1 MKRIDNDCMKIA
13 LVGNPN
19 CGKSSLFNVLTGLNQ
34 KVGNYPGVTVDRK
47 SGEMNKGTNHASVII
62 DLPGIYSLYPT
73 SEDEQIACD
82 IIRNPNHE
90 DHADVWVV
98 VADATQLRRSLL
110 LCTQM
115 MDMQLPV
122 VLAVN
127 MMDLIEDSDRYFNFQ
142 KLSSKLDIPIV
153 PISAR
158 TKKGIDTLKSVLNKP
173 IFPSRTRVL
182 KIPEGLQSIINQSK
196 ILLNSDKEYP
206 AYQALITPDNFLHL
220 PEDTRNQIKTLSP
233 LKTSKELIANEML
246 VRYDR
251 IDLFLEDSL
260 KIVTTQAER
269 RTLILDKIFL
279 HPIWGYFIFIGIL
292 FMIFQMLFSVAEFPM
307 NFIEMVFGEAGEAI
321 GNILPA
327 DSMFSHFITDGVLAG
342 IAGIVVFVPQIAF
355 LFLFISVLE
364 ETGYMSRVVFLMDR
378 VMRPFGFSGR
388 SVIPLIG
395 GMACAVPSIMMAR
408 TIPNPKER
416 LITILVTP
424 LMSCSARLPVYVL
437 LTALF
442 VPDIKIL
449 GGLGN
454 LKGVVMLGL
463 YIMGFVMAL
472 LVAFILKKMMKYQ
485 SDGIF
490 VSEMP
495 LYRKPRWQNVGIT
508 IWKKTRAF
516 LIETGKIILVISVV
530 LWGLKSFAPGK
541 QFEKI
546 HQKYEQLAENPAYP
560 TDSLEM
566 EKSSELLKVSY
577 AGVIG
582 KSMEPL
588 IRPLGYDWKI
598 GIALLTSFAA
608 REVFTGTMGMIYG
621 MSESVEVEDD
631 AQRKTLTERIS
642 KEYPP
647 AVAFSLLIFYAFAM
661 QCMSTLAVTKRET
674 GSWKW
679 TFFMLIYLTVLA
691 YGAAFIAYRLALMI

>member
-1 MKRIDNDCMKIA
+1 MKIA

-47 SGEMNKGTNHASVII
+47 SGEMNKGTNYASVII
-62 DLPGIYSLYPT
+62 DLPGIYSLYPA

-82 IIRNPNHE
+82 IIRNPKHE

-115 MDMQLPV
+115 IDMQLPV

-127 MMDLIEDSDRYFNFQ
+127 MMDLIENPDQYFNFQ
-142 KLSSKLDIPIV
+142 KLSAKLDIPVV

-158 TKKGIDTLKSVLNKP
+158 TKKGVDTLKNVLSKA
-173 IFPSRTRVL
+173 ITPSRTRIL
-182 KIPEGLQSIINQSK
+182 KIPEGLQPVIAQSK
-196 ILLNSDKEYP
+196 VLMNTEKEYP
-206 AYQALITPDNFLHL
+206 AYQALITPDDFLYL
-220 PEDTRNQIKTLSP
+220 PEETREKIKALSP
-233 LKTSKELIANEML
+233 LMASKELVANEML

-260 KIVTTQAER
+260 RTVTTQAEK
-269 RTLILDKIFL
+269 RTLILDKILL
-279 HPIWGYFIFIGIL
+279 HPLWGYFIFLGIL
-292 FMIFQMLFSVAEFPM
+292 FLIFQMLFSVAEFPM
-307 NFIEMVFGEAGEAI
+307 NFIEMVFGKAGEAI
-321 GNILPA
+321 GKILPEG
-327 DSMFSHFITDGVLAG
+327 SMFSHFITDGVLAG

-378 VMRPFGFSGR
+378 IMRPFGFSGR

-442 VPDIKIL
+442 VPDIKVL
-449 GGLGN
+449 GGIGN

-472 LVAFILKKMMKYQ
+472 LVAFVLKKMMKYQ

-508 IWKKTRAF
+508 IWKKTRTF

-530 LWGLKSFAPGK
+530 LWGLKSFAPGN

-546 HQKYEQLAENPAYP
+546 HQKYEQLAQNPANNP
-560 TDSLEM
+560 DSLEM
-566 EKSSELLKVSY
+566 EKSSELLKASY

-631 AQRKTLTERIS
+631 EQRKTLTERIS

-674 GSWKW
+674 GSWSW
-679 TFFMLIYLTVLA
+679 TIFMLVYLTVLA
-691 YGAAFIAYRLALMI
+691 YGAAFIAYRVALMI

>member
-1 MKRIDNDCMKIA
+1 MKIA
-13 LVGNPN
+13 LIGNPN
-19 CGKSSLFNVLTGLNQ
+19 SGKSSLFNALTGMNQ

-47 SGEMNKGTNHASVII
+47 LGEMNKGTPHSATLI
-62 DLPGIYSLYPT
+62 DLPGIYSLYPN

-82 IIRNPNHE
+82 IIRNPLHK
-90 DHADVWVV
+90 DHADIWVV

-115 MDMQLPV
+115 TDMQLPV

-127 MMDLIEDSDRYFNFQ
+127 MIDLIEDSDKYIHFE
-142 KLSSKLDIPIV
+142 KLAAKLAIPVIPV
-153 PISAR
+153 SAR
-158 TKKGIDTLKSVLNKP
+158 TKSGIEPLKKILQKP
-173 IFPSRTRVL
+173 VPISGTRVL
-182 KIPEGLQSIINQSK
+182 KIPEGLQLVIEDIKGLINTENDY
-196 ILLNSDKEYP
+196 L
-206 AYQALITPDNFLHL
+206 AYQAYITPDTFTYL
-220 PEDTRNQIKTLSP
+220 PEATRNQMKELSP
-233 LKTSKELIANEML
+233 MHASRELIANEML

-260 KIVTTQAER
+260 RPVATLAEK
-269 RTLILDKIFL
+269 RTILLDKIFI
-279 HPIWGYFIFIGIL
+279 HPIGGYLIFLSIL
-292 FMIFQMLFSVAEFPM
+292 LLIFQMLFSVAEFPM
-307 NFIEMVFGEAGEAI
+307 QGIEWIFGELGEGI
-321 GNILPA
+321 RSIMPQG
-327 DSMFSHFITDGVLAG
+327 SMFSHFVTDGVLAG

-355 LFLFISVLE
+355 LFLFISILE

-378 VMRPFGFSGR
+378 IMRPFGFSGR

-442 VPDIKIL
+442 VPDMKIL

-454 LKGVVMLGL
+454 LKGLVMLGL
-463 YIMGFVMAL
+463 YVMGFVMAL
-472 LVAFILKKMMKYQ
+472 LVAFLLKKLMNYK

-495 LYRKPRWQNVGIT
+495 LYRKPRWQNVGTT
-508 IWKKTRAF
+508 IWKKTYAF
-516 LIETGKIILVISVV
+516 LYETGKIILVISVI
-530 LWGLKSFAPGK
+530 LWGLKSFGPGNRFTQIETK
-541 QFEKI
+541 YDGMIQLSPEK
-546 HQKYEQLAENPAYP
+546 A
-560 TDSLEM
+560 DSLKM
-566 EKSSELLKVSY
+566 EKSSEMLKSSY
-577 AGVIG
+577 AGVLG
-582 KSMEPL
+582 KTIEPL

-598 GIALLTSFAA
+598 GISLLTSFAA

-621 MSESVEVEDD
+621 MSESVEVEDE
-631 AQRKTLTERIS
+631 AQRKTLTERIA

-661 QCMSTLAVTKRET
+661 QCMSTLAVTRRET

-679 TFFMLIYLTVLA
+679 TAFMLIYLTLLA
-691 YGAAFIAYRLALMI
+691 YGAAFVAYRIALEWF